1 MYYVYMTEDHKHNK
15 FYIGQHKTDLTEKE
29 DMLKDRYF
37 GKGARIKE
45 LIKKHGKSI
54 FTKQILEICEKKE
67 EAEFWELFYI
77 DQYDAINSDDFYN
90 VIRTTSAGATERNNY
105 EMSELKKQYHRDN
118 PGKQSSDMK
127 AFYADPENK
136 KRCLDANARYHGYDD
151 YDSLLRERKEK
162 KDNKTE
168 KYRVYK
174 HLKHVNAQ
182 IRYANRSKNKAL
194 LGDMRPEERT
204 KRQWE
209 IPEIRK
215 QMVES
220 MKGPRLKTRGMR
232 GIGNNGELS
241 YIDQYF
247 YDLKVHPR
255 ILGGWAEAFAIRYRH
270 RKYKSR
276 DNAVKAIRRQCQK
289 INSFEY
295 NLNIEDAIAW
305 YMC

>member
-1 MYYVYMTEDHKHNK
+1 MYYVYMTEDHKHAK
-15 FYIGQHKTDLTEKE
+15 FYIGQHRTDLTEEK

-37 GKGARIKE
+37 GKGSSIKE

-77 DQYDAINSDDFYN
+77 DEYDAINSDDFYN
-90 VIRTTSAGATERNNY
+90 IRRTASESLTEQIVNDLRHIANERWKND
-105 EMSELKKQYHRDN
+105 EEHEKFS
-118 PGKQSSDMK
+118 K
-127 AFYADPENK
+127 AMQLFYADPENR
-136 KRCLDANARYHGYDD
+136 KRCNDAHARYRGYDD
-151 YDSLLRERKEK
+151 YDSLLREREES
-162 KDNKTE
+162 KDRQ
-168 KYRVYK
+168 RVCN
-174 HLKHVNAQ
+174 HIRHINAQ
-182 IRYANRSKNKAL
+182 IRYANRSNNKAL
-194 LGDMRPEERT
+194 LGDMSPEERT

-215 QMVES
+215 QMIES

-232 GIGNNGELS
+232 GIGNKGELS

-270 RKYKSR
+270 RKYKSH
-276 DNAVKAIRRQCQK
+276 DNAVEAIRRQCQK